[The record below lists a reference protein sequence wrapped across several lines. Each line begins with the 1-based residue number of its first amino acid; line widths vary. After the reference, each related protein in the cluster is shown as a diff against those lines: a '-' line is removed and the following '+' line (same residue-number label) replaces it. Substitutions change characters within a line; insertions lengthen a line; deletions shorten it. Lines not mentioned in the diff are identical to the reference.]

1 MAQGDKN
8 VVVIGTGLA
17 GLTAARQLRLA
28 GANVRV
34 LESQPHLGGRV
45 HSITHDGFTLDA
57 GFQVLFT
64 AYPAVKRNLDL
75 KRLDLINLLPAA
87 VICQGRS
94 REIVGRDPGS
104 LRGTLQAGS
113 LSWPDRVRLLALAAT
128 LKSAP
133 VSQLLMGEDEPTRD
147 FLRRYGFSERVVERF
162 FAPFFGGIFLQRNL
176 STSSRLFRYYFRM
189 LLDGQIALPRGGI
202 GRIPQQL
209 AEGLDIRFE
218 TEVMG
223 LEPHAAGVTVKTTGE
238 RFEAGHVIVAT
249 DPPELKRL
257 TGTNVPTESV
267 SSTYLYYASPMR
279 LDAEPRL
286 LLNAEAG
293 YVNNALW
300 LSNVNPLLAPVGQH
314 LLSVTAL
321 GAAGLDDK
329 EIDNRV
335 RLELSSWYSDAIKQL
350 NLLKI
355 IRTPF
360 AQFAQPAGFSAT
372 LPDNETMLP
381 NVFIASEATSM
392 SSIQGAMES
401 GERAAALVLGREVR
415 ARGA

>member
-1 MAQGDKN
+1 M
-8 VVVIGTGLA
+8 
-17 GLTAARQLRLA
+17 
-28 GANVRV
+28 RV
-34 LESQPHLGGRV
+34 LESRAHLGGRV
-45 HSITHDGFTLDA
+45 HSVTQDGFTLDA

-75 KRLDLINLLPAA
+75 KRLDLVNLLPAA

-94 REIVGRDPGS
+94 REIIGRDPGS

-113 LSWPDRVRLLALAAT
+113 LSWPDRVRLLTLAAT

-133 VSQLLMGEDEPTRD
+133 TAQLLMGEDEPTRD
-147 FLRRYGFSERVVERF
+147 FLRRYGFSKRIIERF
-162 FAPFFGGIFLQRNL
+162 FAPFFGGIFLQRDL

-209 AEGLDIRFE
+209 AEGLDTSFDTKI
-218 TEVMG
+218 VG

-238 RFEAGHVIVAT
+238 RLEATHVIVAT
-249 DPPELKRL
+249 DPPELGRL
-257 TGTNVPTESV
+257 TGVAAPTESV
-267 SSTYLYYASPMR
+267 GSTYLYYASPVR

-286 LLNAEAG
+286 LLNADQG
-293 YVNNALW
+293 YINNALW
-300 LSNVNPLLAPVGQH
+300 LSNINPLLAPAGQH

-321 GAAGLDDK
+321 GAEGLGDG
-329 EIDNRV
+329 EIDDRV
-335 RLELSSWYSDAIKQL
+335 RLELASWYGDAVNHL

-355 IRTPF
+355 IHIPF
-360 AQFAQPAGFSAT
+360 AQFAQPAGFSAA
-372 LPDNETMLP
+372 LPDNETSLP

-401 GERAAALVLGREVR
+401 GERAAALVLGRGVR